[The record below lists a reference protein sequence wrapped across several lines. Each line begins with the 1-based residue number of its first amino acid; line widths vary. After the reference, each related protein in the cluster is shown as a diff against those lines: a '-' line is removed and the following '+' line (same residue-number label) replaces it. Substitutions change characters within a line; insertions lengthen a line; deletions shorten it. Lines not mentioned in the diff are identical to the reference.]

1 MHETTRAGIIAVY
14 FLIIFFSPAHAQV
27 HSDEWRFQY
36 KPLAGAYEL
45 YSGEL
50 SEPRPAGSSG
60 ASLSIRIDKEAARQM
75 FAQMGPDV
83 PNLCPSEPG
92 ERMRQKN
99 DLTCYRSRS
108 GKHSCYVGFD
118 LGSGKSKA
126 GNIC

>member
-1 MHETTRAGIIAVY
+1 MKRPAQESLPFV
-14 FLIIFFSPAHAQV
+14 FLMLVFSHAHA
-27 HSDEWRFQY
+27 HARSDEWRFQY
-36 KPLAGAYEL
+36 KPLAGAYEM

-50 SEPRPAGSSG
+50 SEPRAAGSSG
-60 ASLSIRIDKEAARQM
+60 ASLSIRIDMEAARQI
-75 FAQMGPDV
+75 FAQMGRDV

>member
-1 MHETTRAGIIAVY
+1 MKRLARELLPSI

-83 PNLCPSEPG
+83 PQPVPL
-92 ERMRQKN
+92 RAR
-99 DLTCYRSRS
+99 
-108 GKHSCYVGFD
+108 
-118 LGSGKSKA
+118 
-126 GNIC
+126 